1 MTANPIHFDAR
12 YVSSPAESY
21 SSSPAHTV
29 PFTDFYCPIYR
40 EEEREMIRT
49 CQSTGVGII
58 PWSPLAR
65 GYVTRPH
72 REQHNTERAKSDPNF
87 AKFVGLGDETGELS
101 LSSTRTIVGR

>member
-1 MTANPIHFDAR
+1 
-12 YVSSPAESY
+12 
-21 SSSPAHTV
+21 
-29 PFTDFYCPIYR
+29 
-40 EEEREMIRT
+40 MIKT

-87 AKFVGLGDETGELS
+87 AKFVGLGDETGEPAILS
-101 LSSTRTIVGR
+101 TLTALRR